1 MFDNAA
7 WGMLKAFQRDVGYND
22 LDAWNFADIATA
34 LGGKGTSVATR
45 KALAAAIA
53 KKSALRKET

>member
-1 MFDNAA
+1 
-7 WGMLKAFQRDVGYND
+7 MLKAFQRDVGYND
-22 LDAWNFADIATA
+22 LDDWKFADIATA
-34 LGGKGTSVATR
+34 LGGKGARVATR